1 MNFTREP
8 IVETVIT
15 PREGCKLVIRS
26 SKANGGED
34 YFVDA
39 VEVVSFG
46 HSFFFRSL
54 ERPKSFLVPVSDYEI
69 LELKETRM
77 VLKNVS
83 GDKSIKIGGGKTKE
97 DATLAESRPTSERE
111 PRKRS
116 KSRRGRRSRERSQQK
131 DKEKEEKVEG
141 VLAPTE
147 AAEEKPSEIE
157 VQVTEEKAEDVV
169 IERKEAVTSEE
180 GVEEAPSFIS
190 KLFPPPPTLIKE
202 SLSKYKPSE
211 TEEMEE
217 LITEEPQEKLE
228 VEETI
233 LEHPTQESE
242 KEGENEQ

>member
-97 DATLAESRPTSERE
+97 DATLSESRPAPERE

-116 KSRRGRRSRERSQQK
+116 KSRRGRRSRERAQEK
-131 DKEKEEKVEG
+131 GKEKEKKAEEV
-141 VLAPTE
+141 PTPAE
-147 AAEEKPSEIE
+147 TVEEKPSEVE
-157 VQVTEEKAEDVV
+157 VQVSEEKTEGV
-169 IERKEAVTSEE
+169 IIEKKEPVTSEG

-202 SLSKYKPSE
+202 SLSKYKPAE

-217 LITEEPQEKLE
+217 SITEEPQEKKE
-228 VEETI
+228 DEETI
-233 LEHPTQESE
+233 FEHPTVEPE
-242 KEGENEQ
+242 KEDDNEQ

>member
-15 PREGCKLVIRS
+15 PREGCKLVIRC

-54 ERPKSFLVPVSDYEI
+54 ERPKSFLVPVSDYEV

-83 GDKSIKIGGGKTKE
+83 GDKAIKIGGGKAKE
-97 DATLAESRPTSERE
+97 DATLSESRPAPERE

-116 KSRRGRRSRERSQQK
+116 KSRRGRRTRERVQEK
-131 DKEKEEKVEG
+131 DKGKKVEESSD
-141 VLAPTE
+141 LPQS
-147 AAEEKPSEIE
+147 AEENPSEVE
-157 VQVTEEKAEDVV
+157 ALVTEEKKQEDL
-169 IERKEAVTSEE
+169 IEKKEAVKPEE
-180 GVEEAPSFIS
+180 GIEEAPSFIS

-202 SLSKYKPSE
+202 SLSKYKPAESE
-211 TEEMEE
+211 EREES
-217 LITEEPQEKLE
+217 IVEEPEGKKE
-228 VEETI
+228 VDETI
-233 LEHPTQESE
+233 YEEPIQQPE
-242 KEGENEQ
+242 KEDENEQ